1 MRYIALQI
9 QNMIDV
15 LTFASSSMSCIQ
27 LYSIVVTHIVHV
39 KDNLKC
45 KQIAADAVILKK
57 IGWFL
62 SVFVCSMNHFVH
74 LKYKALFLKKWDFS
88 QFQVVRFFLL

>member
-9 QNMIDV
+9 QKMIDV

-27 LYSIVVTHIVHV
+27 LCSIVLTHIVHV

-57 IGWFL
+57 IG
-62 SVFVCSMNHFVH
+62 
-74 LKYKALFLKKWDFS
+74 
-88 QFQVVRFFLL
+88 